1 MLLRWLCPKL
11 PEDPCISQGRHR
23 GHKHQKASMWDESL
37 RGCAQAIRGV
47 PPHRWPGHG
56 RLTPCNGGA
65 WTYMASAPP
74 DTCCAVRG
82 RRDQSVRS
90 NSSCSVRPYHA
101 CLRPLVWC
109 LNPCSLRSCG
119 ARCHHC
125 CVQSHLSSFES
136 RRLTLAC
143 DPKMTSL
150 SLLIFALNFFS

>member
-1 MLLRWLCPKL
+1 M
-11 PEDPCISQGRHR
+11 
-23 GHKHQKASMWDESL
+23 
-37 RGCAQAIRGV
+37 
-47 PPHRWPGHG
+47 
-56 RLTPCNGGA
+56 
-65 WTYMASAPP
+65 
-74 DTCCAVRG
+74 
-82 RRDQSVRS
+82 RS

-119 ARCHHC
+119 ARC
-125 CVQSHLSSFES
+125 QESHLSSFES